1 MPRIADMLN
10 VLLDVSM
17 DVPNETI
24 VPPPSEQFPQEHLAC
39 EPLPATAQNQ
49 NHAPIMTRIPTT
61 GACWQCS
68 DPVAD
73 AGKGPPGRIDTSPT
87 GVSTFLTFCN
97 NGTTR
102 GTRNMVKTI
111 LAQPPPSV
119 YPPQGKSPLANKKK
133 EQAPEQLVKMNRNQG
148 VGCGSN
154 KEGGDGGGNGTV
166 KRRGRGGGPGSSGR
180 DGGGGLCFLPL
191 VRVLLVVVVCGLR
204 GVEGFDALPNGDG
217 STDSNSG
224 TLRGVIFEWI
234 FDNLDPLTYGPI
246 EDWDIS
252 EVTNME
258 NVFLNRYTFNAD
270 LSKWNTS
277 AVTTMKSSKCNLSP
291 SFLRVVFLKMT
302 NSTILNLNVL
312 FFWFCCF
319 SCSV

>member
-1 MPRIADMLN
+1 MLN

-87 GVSTFLTFCN
+87 GVSTFLTFCD

-119 YPPQGKSPLANKKK
+119 YPPQSKSPLANKKK

-154 KEGGDGGGNGTV
+154 KEGGDGGGNTV
-166 KRRGRGGGPGSSGR
+166 KRGGGPGSSGR

-217 STDSNSG
+217 ETASNSG
-224 TLRGVIFEWI
+224 TLREMVYEWHI
-234 FDNLDPLTYGPI
+234 GFRSPVEAKYGPI

-252 EVTNME
+252 EVTNLKSLSQD
-258 NVFLNRYTFNAD
+258 FGGTFNAD

-277 AVTTMKSSKCNLSP
+277 AVTTMESSKCNLSP
-291 SFLRVVFLKMT
+291 SFLRVVFLR
-302 NSTILNLNVL
+302 
-312 FFWFCCF
+312 
-319 SCSV
+319 